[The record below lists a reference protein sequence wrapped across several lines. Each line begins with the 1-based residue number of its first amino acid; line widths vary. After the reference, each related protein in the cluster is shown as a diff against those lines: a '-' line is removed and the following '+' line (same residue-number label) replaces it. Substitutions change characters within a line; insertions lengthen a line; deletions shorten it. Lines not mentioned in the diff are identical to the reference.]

1 MARLSRGKPIDA
13 IPSDEGSGDEVSAMK
28 STRKRSAPSSRSS
41 KSRGVS
47 EVEDDD
53 EGLPAAKKKAVAD
66 RASGRMFMVSVEGL
80 SIYPSSLG
88 MRYPSDGLIFG

>member
-1 MARLSRGKPIDA
+1 MARLSRGKPTDA
-13 IPSDEGSGDEVSAMK
+13 ILPSEEDSGDDEIFAMK

-80 SIYPSSLG
+80 STYP
-88 MRYPSDGLIFG
+88 P